1 MNRRQNKVGCNDGY
15 RGSVSR
21 KTSHRYY
28 LEFIRS
34 TCQDVDQ
41 SVVLEQQGP
50 DFILFVDAKKSTNG
64 D

>member
-1 MNRRQNKVGCNDGY
+1 MMDIAALCLGR
-15 RGSVSR
+15 
-21 KTSHRYY
+21 HRTGTI
-28 LEFIRS
+28 IRS